1 MNQVANSQPL
11 VMSSPTIVGSSQLA
25 VTGTAVTPTMA
36 HTPVMA
42 PSIAP
47 PVSPSIT
54 PSIPAPVAAPPPVQP
69 PAITQQPPP
78 LMAQIRQ
85 PGPAPPQPPRKF
97 LLLVFKKYKFL
108 KELVC

>member
-1 MNQVANSQPL
+1 MTQVANSQPL
-11 VMSSPTIVGSSQLA
+11 VMSSPTIVGSSPLA
-25 VTGTAVTPTMA
+25 VTGTVVTPTMA

-85 PGPAPPQPPRKF
+85 PGPAQPQPPRKF
-97 LLLVFKKYKFL
+97 LFVMYIRF
-108 KELVC
+108 VT